1 MEVTVQRIS
10 PVVMELSVQIPA
22 DSVKA
27 QVDKAYV
34 NLGKKAHV
42 KGFRP
47 GKAPRDVLSRLFGAQ
62 VANDV
67 ANQIVNDTLPKVLS
81 EKNLTPVSQPSVEAG
96 EAIDPKKAFS
106 YKARFEVQPEIED
119 VKYEGFELYKP
130 KVEVPDSAIDEQL
143 EQLRQRNAAL
153 KAPEPARPAKAGD
166 VVTIDFT
173 LSVDGKEVKD
183 GGGQGVQIELGAGQ
197 ALPEIDAAL
206 MGKNNGDKVTAEHT
220 FPAEHPREDFRGK
233 KGVFDITIADLKER
247 VPPALDDEFAKDI
260 GFDTLIAL
268 RADVHTKLEK
278 AYKDRA
284 ETVVAEQIVA
294 KLNELNPCDVPPSL
308 VEQQQRIME
317 QEVVMQARRA
327 GQRFT
332 KEQAEALS
340 AAIKADAERKVRAG
354 LLMAAI
360 AKKNEFKVTDE
371 DLEKGMQE
379 LAAETGKNVAKLR
392 VEYREKSKRDI
403 LIGMI
408 LEDKILDFIESK
420 SKIIEGEPPK
430 PEAEAAAAAS
440 EEKKSEEK

>member
-1 MEVTVQRIS
+1 
-10 PVVMELSVQIPA
+10 MELSVQIPA

-27 QVDKAYV
+27 QVDKAYL

-47 GKAPRDVLSRLFGAQ
+47 GKAPRDVLSRLFGHQ

-67 ANQIVNDTLPKVLS
+67 ANMIVNETLPKVLS
-81 EKNLTPVSQPSVEAG
+81 DKNLTPVNQPSVEAG
-96 EAIDPKKAFS
+96 ELVDPKKAFS
-106 YKARFEVQPEIED
+106 YKARFEVQPEIEN
-119 VKYEGFELYKP
+119 VKFEGLELFKP

-143 EQLRQRNAAL
+143 DQLRQRHAAL

-183 GGGQGVQIELGAGQ
+183 GGGQGVQLELGAGQ
-197 ALPEIDAAL
+197 ALAEIDAAL
-206 MGKNNGDKVTAEHT
+206 GGKSVGDKVTAEHT
-220 FPAEHPREDFRGK
+220 FPAEHPREDFRGN
-233 KGVFDITIADLKER
+233 KGVFEITIADLKER
-247 VPPALDDEFAKDI
+247 VPPTLDDEFAKDI
-260 GFDTLIAL
+260 GFETLIAL

-278 AYKDRA
+278 AFKDRS
-284 ETVVAEQIVA
+284 ETVVAEQIVT
-294 KLNELNPCDVPPSL
+294 KLNDLNPCDVPPSL
-308 VEQQQRIME
+308 VDQQARIME

-332 KEQAEALS
+332 KEQAEALH
-340 AAIKADAERKVRAG
+340 AAIVADAEKKVRAG

-360 AKKNEFKVTDE
+360 ARKNEFKVTDE

-379 LAAETGKNVAKLR
+379 LAEETGKNVAKLR
-392 VEYREKSKRDI
+392 VEYREKAKRDI

-408 LEDKILDFIESK
+408 LEDKILDFIEAK
-420 SKIIEGEPPK
+420 AKISEGEPPK
-430 PEAEAAAAAS
+430 AEAQAEAAAS
-440 EEKKSEEK
+440 EEKK